1 MITFI
6 TSTIDNPWSDTEIR
20 NYERYGSQRDTV
32 QYNSF
37 YNWRIKLTEKNVFL
51 CSIKQEYNRYQNFYL
66 LAVKR
71 NLFYFIMYV
80 PQMDIYRNEQ
90 IKTHEL
96 TKQMIPKLGLS
107 QQCVSS
113 YDRSCDINDSLSISD
128 GSTFLIKVN
137 ANVEAFLFPREKR
150 IVNSEILK
158 KYALMGNTYNRAM
171 KEFSAF
177 ENAWNKYIDKLKQRE
192 EEQKEKMKK
201 VFTRMVIRKGII
213 HGVPALF
220 GLPGLGAL
228 LDLDSLFGI
237 DDLASMADMAST
249 FSAVDILDIANSVN
263 V

>member
-1 MITFI
+1 MFSFI
-6 TSTIDNPWSDTEIR
+6 TSTIDNPWTNNDVR
-20 NYERYGSQRDTV
+20 DYENYGSQRDTI

-37 YNWRIKLTEKNVFL
+37 YNWRIKLTEKNIFQ

-71 NLFYFIMYV
+71 NLFYFIMHV
-80 PQMDIYRNEQ
+80 PQMNVFRDEQ
-90 IKTHEL
+90 IRTHEL
-96 TKQMIPKLGLS
+96 TKQMLPKLGLS

-113 YDRSCDINDSLSISD
+113 YDKSCDINDTLSVSD
-128 GSTFLIKVN
+128 GSTFFVKVN

-158 KYALMGNTYNRAM
+158 KYALMGTTYNRAM
-171 KEFSAF
+171 KEFSAY
-177 ENAWNKYIDKLKQRE
+177 ENAWNKYTDKLQRRG

-201 VFTRMVIRKGII
+201 VFTKMVIRKGII
-213 HGVPALF
+213 YGVPALLGF
-220 GLPGLGAL
+220 PGLGTL

-237 DDLASMADMAST
+237 DDLASMGDLAST

-263 V
+263 I